1 MSVIELAVKKGQK
14 TLSEYDSKRFLSE
27 HGVPVTREQI
37 VRTEDE
43 AVSAAVK
50 IGYPVV
56 LKGSGATLS
65 HKSELDLVALD
76 LRYESEVRDAF
87 QRLTNTPQAVVSE
100 VLVQQMV
107 KAERELVVGLTRDKS
122 FGPCVMFGL
131 GGIFTEV
138 LQDTC
143 FRLAPL
149 TRADALDMLDEI
161 RGKKILGAVRG
172 KPEAD
177 RDALANILISVGQI
191 GVDFPQIR
199 EIDINPIKL
208 ERGKPIAV
216 DALIVLESE
225 TTRT

>member
-43 AVSAAVK
+43 AVRAAVE

-76 LRYESEVRDAF
+76 LRYESEVRSAF
-87 QRLTNTPQAVVSE
+87 QRLTNTPGAAVSE

-107 KAERELVVGLTRDKS
+107 KADRELVVGLTRDKS

-149 TRADALDMLDEI
+149 TRADALDMLNEI

-177 RDALANILISVGQI
+177 RDALANILVSIGQI
-191 GVDFPQIR
+191 GIEFPQIR

-208 ERGKPIAV
+208 EHGKPIAV

-225 TTRT
+225 TKRT